1 LVAGILVT
9 VVIFIRP
16 VKPPLA
22 EKGEETIQKG
32 VNLERLLFDLQTL
45 ILLNTIFDSK

>member
-1 LVAGILVT
+1 LVAGIIVT
-9 VVIFIRP
+9 VAFFIRP

-22 EKGEETIQKG
+22 EKGKGTIQKG
-32 VNLERLLFDLQTL
+32 VNLGRLLSDLQTL